1 MPPTRSS
8 ELEAVVRRAL
18 KAYAASDSSTLANL
32 MSKDP
37 ALRVLGFDADEWWG
51 YDEFLKLRETQGGE
65 VDGVTALNVDSV
77 EAFEEGSFGWA
88 TAFSTIRQDHLTSS
102 VRTSVVLRLEAGAW
116 KAIAWHNSVP
126 VPNQQVFGVDLTTTL
141 DHLVSALIEDVID
154 VTAAT
159 GAEGT
164 MTLVFTDIVD
174 STMLTE
180 HIGDA
185 TWADLMT
192 RHGDAVASIADAN
205 GGRVVKLLGDG
216 AMLAFESARAAV
228 RAAVGIQK
236 SAADE
241 PFAVRIGIHTG
252 EIIRT
257 GDDLLG
263 LTVNKAARVASAA
276 GPHQIMVSST
286 TLDVMGSIPGVTA
299 GETRIVTLKGLSD
312 AHQVTSL
319 EWS

>member
-1 MPPTRSS
+1 M
-8 ELEAVVRRAL
+8 RRAL

-141 DHLVSALIEDVID
+141 DHLVSALIKDVTD

-185 TWADLMT
+185 TWADLMA
-192 RHGDAVASIADAN
+192 RHGDAVASVADAN

-257 GDDLLG
+257 GEDLLG